1 VTTEQTPWLI
11 ADTIVLIHGLWV
23 TPRVWEQW
31 IEHYRRPGYEVLAP
45 GYPGLDGDAP
55 ALRNDPS
62 PVERLTVEDT
72 AAHYEAII
80 RGLTTPPIIVGHCFG
95 GALVQLMLDRGLG
108 AAGVA
113 IHSVP
118 VRGVEFPSLSEIGAH
133 LPPVGPPTSRAG
145 AVTLSLEQFGYA
157 FTNVCTRAE
166 TRDAYER
173 FAIPAPARI
182 LWDGVL
188 DSAAAN
194 GATAVDFARSD
205 RAPLLFVAGGADNL
219 IPASVN
225 RTNYERYASASDA
238 PVAFREFSGRC
249 HFTLGQTGWQ
259 DVADFALRWAMHPHG

>member
-1 VTTEQTPWLI
+1 MTVEQTPSPT
-11 ADTIVLIHGLWV
+11 ADTIVLIHGLWM
-23 TPRVWEQW
+23 TPSVWTQW

-45 GYPGLDGDAP
+45 GYPGLDSDAQ
-55 ALRNDPS
+55 ALRDDPS
-62 PVERLTVEDT
+62 PIEGLTVEET
-72 AAHYEAII
+72 AAHYEAVI
-80 RGLTTPPIIVGHCFG
+80 RSLTTPPIIVGHCFG

-118 VRGVEFPSLSEIGAH
+118 VRGVEFPSLAEIGEH
-133 LPPVGPPTSRAG
+133 LPPMGPPARRAA
-145 AVTLSLEQFGYA
+145 AVTLSLEQFEYS
-157 FTNVCTRAE
+157 FTNVCTQAE
-166 TRDAYER
+166 TLDAYER
-173 FAIPAPARI
+173 LAIPAPVRL

-188 DSAAAN
+188 DSAGSN
-194 GATAVDFARSD
+194 GATTVDFARSD

-225 RTNYERYASASDA
+225 WTNYQRYASASDA

-259 DVADFALRWAMHPHG
+259 DVADYALRWVMHPQG